1 MGLKLIILTVIFIA
15 LLVDQKREFNE
26 KVKLQREIITLRN
39 ELEEFKMKN
48 HIN

>member
-26 KVKLQREIITLRN
+26 KVKLQRENTALRN